1 MNKEEIKKLKEE
13 NEELRRK
20 NTLRSELITL
30 SAHDLRTSLSSAKW
44 ALKMFL
50 DDDLGKL
57 TSQQREYLQKLY
69 EDNEQMIQLVNEV
82 LAINHTED
90 LEIEYTFE
98 NTDIASLIEE
108 VLEEF
113 KGAAHKHKIAIDF
126 SKPKDIPLASID
138 KKKIKVVIQNL
149 IDNAI
154 KYNNPG
160 GEIKVSTQK
169 SGKMIEVAVLDTG
182 IGIPEKDQKS
192 IFQKSVRTENAK
204 KKGVA
209 GTGFGLYISKNLVE
223 KHGGKI
229 WFESEE
235 NKGSTFYFTV
245 PISRP

>member
-1 MNKEEIKKLKEE
+1 MNKNETKKLKEE
-13 NEELRRK
+13 NEELRKK

-30 SAHDLRTSLSSAKW
+30 SAHDLRTSLSSTKW

-50 DDDLGKL
+50 DGDLGKL
-57 TSQQREYLQKLY
+57 TSEQKGYLKKLY
-69 EDNEQMIQLVNEV
+69 ENNEQMIQLINEV

-90 LEIEYTFE
+90 LELEYKFE
-98 NTDIASLIEE
+98 STDIVGLVEE

-113 KGAAHKHKIAIDF
+113 KGAAHKHEVEIDF
-126 SKPKDIPLASID
+126 SKPKSIPLANID
-138 KKKIKVVIQNL
+138 REKIKVVIQNL

-160 GEIKVSTQK
+160 GQINVSTQK
-169 SGKMIEVAVLDTG
+169 SEEMIEVAVLDTG
-182 IGIPEKDQKS
+182 IGIPEKDQKR

-204 KKGVA
+204 KKGVM
-209 GTGFGLYISKNLVE
+209 GTGLGLYISRNLVE

-245 PISRP
+245 PIAK